1 MPARLFAVGQSIN
14 LMHIFESVSRALAH
28 SGAVVRKETKSM
40 TVDKRASSGIA
51 TFDDI
56 LDGGFVRHRIH
67 LIEGTPGTGKT
78 TLGLQFLLAGREA
91 GERTLYITLSETN
104 DELRSSGSAHGWDLD
119 GIDIFELM
127 PPDAD
132 PSGESGQTM
141 FHPSEVELGETMRLL
156 FQQIEQLK
164 PARIVV
170 DSLSELRLLAQ
181 SALRYRRQILALKQ
195 FLARKSVT
203 VLMLD
208 DMTSETHDLQLHS
221 IAHGVVTLEQLA
233 LDYGAERRRLRVT
246 KMRGVRFRGGY
257 HDYAIR
263 TGGLE
268 VFPRLVASEHSR
280 DFTKEVVHSISPE
293 LDEMLGGGI
302 HRGTSA
308 LLIGP
313 AGSGK
318 SSVALTYLIAAAKR
332 GEHAALFAFD
342 EGVASITD
350 RSAGLGMAIAPFV
363 TNGRITLEQIN
374 PAEMSPGEFTQ
385 LVRRTVERNQTKVV
399 VVDTLNGLLNAMPE
413 ERHLILQIHE
423 LLGFLSQAGVLT
435 ILIIAQHGMVGPMQ
449 NPLDLSYI
457 SDTVMLLRFFEARG
471 EIRKAIS
478 VMKKRVGSHQSSIR
492 EFRLSDKGLQVGKP
506 LTEFQGIMTGVP
518 AYTGEQPMLKGRHD
532 AG

>member
-1 MPARLFAVGQSIN
+1 
-14 LMHIFESVSRALAH
+14 
-28 SGAVVRKETKSM
+28 M
-40 TVDKRASSGIA
+40 TADDRASSGVIHL
-51 TFDDI
+51 DDI
-56 LDGGFVRHRIH
+56 LAGGFVRHRIH

-91 GERTLYITLSETN
+91 GERTLYITLSETA
-104 DELRSSGSAHGWDLD
+104 DELLATGRAHGWDLD
-119 GIDIFELM
+119 GIEIFELI
-127 PPDAD
+127 PPDTD
-132 PSGESGQTM
+132 SSGESGQTL

-156 FQQIEQLK
+156 FRQIESAK

-170 DSLSELRLLAQ
+170 DSLSEVRLLAQ

-195 FLARKSVT
+195 FLARRNAT

-208 DMTSETHDLQLHS
+208 DMTSEMHDLQLHS

-263 TGGLE
+263 TGGLD
-268 VFPRLVASEHSR
+268 VFPRLVAAEHPGT
-280 DFTKEVVHSISPE
+280 FKKEVVRGVSSE

-318 SSVALTYLIAAAKR
+318 STVALSYVLAAAQR

-342 EGVASITD
+342 ESASSIRD
-350 RSAGLGMAIAPFV
+350 RSAGLGMAIEPLVDA
-363 TNGRITLEQIN
+363 GRITLEQIN

-385 LVRRTVERNQTKVV
+385 FVHRTVAENKSTVV
-399 VVDTLNGLLNAMPE
+399 VIDTLNGLLNAMPE
-413 ERHLILQIHE
+413 ERHLILQVHE
-423 LLGFLSQAGVLT
+423 LLAYLSQAGVVT
-435 ILIIAQHGMVGPMQ
+435 FLIIAQHGLVGAMH

-457 SDTVMLLRFFEARG
+457 SDTVLLLRFFEAHG
-471 EIRKAIS
+471 QIRKAIS

-492 EFRLSDKGLQVGKP
+492 ELRLSDKGVQVGEP
-506 LTEFQGIMTGVP
+506 LAEFQDIMTGVP
-518 AYTGEQPMLKGRHD
+518 AYSGPQPLLKARE
-532 AG
+532 